1 MSEEYSFLT
10 YLINED
16 IYYIKT
22 APEEVLS
29 QQNSLTKEHNASTSG
44 DEKETAIKDKKF
56 EEKNIEENNIEIKEK
71 DGKIDFTGKNLKG
84 ILILVDEQQQQVLGA
99 DDTAFLQKVLASVG
113 IGMNDVA
120 LVNICSIPQEQ
131 MNNLTLL
138 PHRLRLCFMEKI
150 PEPLNG
156 PDMAKYQN
164 TIHQEKKMLWC
175 DPLGAISMNKEMK
188 VKLWQQLKRMFL
200 NK

>member
-22 APEEVLS
+22 APEEITS
-29 QQNSLTKEHNASTSG
+29 PQHKLTKEDSANMAGG
-44 DEKETAIKDKKF
+44 DTPPAVENKKV
-56 EEKNIEENNIEIKEK
+56 EEKNIEEDNVEK
-71 DGKIDFTGKNLKG
+71 REGGEKVDFTGENLKE
-84 ILILVDEQQQQVLGA
+84 ILILVNEQQQVLGTE
-99 DDTAFLQKVLASVG
+99 DMAFLQKVLASVG

-120 LVNICSIPQEQ
+120 LVNICAITPGQ
-131 MNNLTLL
+131 MNNIALI
-138 PHRLRLCFMEKI
+138 PHRFRFCFMERI
-150 PEPLNG
+150 PDVLNG
-156 PDMAKYQN
+156 PDMVKYN
-164 TIHQEKKMLWC
+164 SIMIQEKKVLWC

-188 VKLWQQLKRMFL
+188 VKLWQQLKIMFL